1 MAADGAYQGRYLLK
15 DQLTGSGAAVAVHDA
30 GYYDPV
36 AAPPS
41 ETGPRFVELS
51 RQVKAA
57 GLLELRPRR
66 YLLRLFRNGLM
77 LAAGLAAFFLIGDSW
92 WQLAIAAYLGIC
104 GAQSAFMWHDAGH
117 KAMFRD
123 KRASTAMG
131 LLHANLINGVS
142 YGWWVGHHNRHHSFP
157 NNLDMDPDIGRRTII
172 FDIKQYPSR
181 RGRQKIVVRY
191 QHVLFFVLLVW
202 ESVKIHKIAYKALLS
217 RSLKQPWLEGLLL
230 LAHAAIFL
238 TVVFLVLS
246 PARAILFVVVQQAV
260 LGVYFGMIFAPN
272 HKGMEIRDGE
282 ESLTWLERQ
291 VLTSRNIR
299 PSWLVDFL
307 YGGLN
312 YQIEH
317 HLFPSMPQ
325 MNLGRCRE
333 IVRDFCVEHHID
345 YHEVSLFA
353 SYREVGHFLREV
365 SAPVRSG
372 LTGPAAVAADEAA

>member
-1 MAADGAYQGRYLLK
+1 MK
-15 DQLTGSGAAVAVHDA
+15 DQQPGAGAAVAVPGA
-30 GYYDPV
+30 EYYNPV
-36 AAPPS
+36 AAPAS
-41 ETGPRFVELS
+41 QTGPRFAELS
-51 RQVKAA
+51 RRVKAA
-57 GLLELRPRR
+57 GLLDLRPGR

-77 LAAGLAAFFLIGDSW
+77 LAAGLAAFFLVGDSW
-92 WQLAIAAYLGIC
+92 WQLAVAAYLGIC

-117 KAMFRD
+117 KAMFRG
-123 KRASTAMG
+123 KRAATTMG

-157 NNLDMDPDIGRRTII
+157 NNLDLDPDIGRRTII
-172 FDIKQYPSR
+172 FDMKQYPSR
-181 RGRQKIVVRY
+181 RGRKKIVVRY

-202 ESVKIHKIAYKALLS
+202 ESVKIHRIAYSALRS
-217 RSLKQPWLEGLLL
+217 RTLKQPWLEGLLL
-230 LAHAAIFL
+230 VAHAAIFL
-238 TVVFLVLS
+238 TSVFLVLS
-246 PARAILFVVVQQAV
+246 PVRAILFIMVQQAV

-299 PSWLVDFL
+299 PSWFIDLL

-333 IVRDFCVEHHID
+333 IVRDFCAEHQIP
-345 YHEVSLFA
+345 YREVGLFA
-353 SYREVGHFLREV
+353 SYREVARFLRVV
-365 SAPVRSG
+365 SAPVRRG
-372 LTGPAAVAADEAA
+372 LTGPAAVADRAA